1 MIILLIFIIIWI
13 ISPFVL
19 IPLVIHYKKY
29 KTNYYKKFD
38 ENTKLRNLI
47 ELLVNNDKISSE
59 EKDLYYN
66 IIGIKNKSET
76 TTPSINNNIETPME
90 TVKPVVQNIATDV
103 SSNKNET
110 FKPSINDIPVIDD
123 NNPILNNSYST
134 INNEVSTKE
143 NQKVSTISVILIV
156 GVIFVLLSGIIFTT
170 TTWHTLNN
178 TIRSILI
185 FSASILFFT
194 VGTIADKKL
203 NLEKT
208 GMSFFS
214 IGCFLLP
221 IDIFAIGV
229 FNLFGDWL
237 SWNGQGRYL
246 LGAIAFILL
255 GIASYI
261 GTKRYKSKFYAS
273 TSLYSVSASI
283 GLIVKSCL
291 IAVPNSAIF
300 TILIALYLLMLLVI
314 QEKLKNFLISLDDTY
329 SLVWNSFYTI
339 NVFLLVGISLVTSH
353 INVLSGL
360 SLILMSIVLICYANQ
375 YDSNNMHY
383 LITSLIILTIG
394 LLQVFDIQNLIIAS
408 TILLIFVIVIEE
420 LSFIKDSVKGFY
432 SNISIVA
439 LSFGLIFLML
449 DNTISVSW
457 GVLSLISVMISIGC
471 ATWLYIKHDNRLSV
485 YFQSMYGIFLSIN
498 ISYMFRVSF
507 EIHMLIISLL
517 MFAIYL
523 MYQYVPKF
531 RNNFTLVMYSVG
543 VGLISVIMLILNSYT
558 IVSILWTVMLLIN
571 IFKDDDITSIFSRYI
586 APLSIYLIFLK
597 IFSSI
602 ETITLISFY
611 LMLILSV
618 ILSFKNIKN
627 LRGILTGYTLV
638 IAYTYYIYSI
648 FDFDIIN
655 TLIMFSLMAFSILKV
670 ILYKQQEIHSKKVI
684 YANLTL
690 INLILSMFT
699 LDISFIWI
707 AFTLS
712 LIVFIGYYTIKRL
725 NLDDDILTILKY
737 YSIIIL
743 EVSQWYICLTSGH
756 FIISLIV
763 VLMNFIFAYNFRNNI
778 LTLFSIINL
787 YYVIDT
793 LLVQEFIN
801 IDSNILDIIYNIV
814 FFILSGIVGRFLHRE
829 FIIRDKE
836 SKKLYIDYF
845 TIFAIFPIIRVF
857 SISMYIYGLNTFLGF
872 ILLSIYPL
880 FYYNRILLTNSK
892 QILLSISSVILC
904 FAFWC
909 EPFLD
914 IPELFIVEWNCLPII
929 ALSLILCV
937 IWKGYLKVLEYSPYI
952 GVCIVSTIISI
963 YEISS
968 NNILEIT
975 ILFGIF
981 ILSIVL
987 SKMMNTK
994 KWRILSSILF
1004 CIILWIQPI
1013 FTIPEILITE
1023 WNCLPLIILSIAIGY
1038 IWKEYPRIMEYLPF
1052 GTTLLV
1058 SIILS
1063 ISAIKSQLL
1072 VDAFIL
1078 LISLIVILIISFM
1091 IKRKKWFVF
1100 STVES
1105 IVLTLYLTRN
1115 FWLSI
1120 AWWVYLLVVGLLMIS
1135 IGATN
1140 EYLKMKNENLKDNV
1154 KKSTKRLFLDWKW

>member
-1 MIILLIFIIIWI
+1 MKSLI
-13 ISPFVL
+13 
-19 IPLVIHYKKY
+19 
-29 KTNYYKKFD
+29 D
-38 ENTKLRNLI
+38 
-47 ELLVNNDKISSE
+47 NDKLSSE

-66 IIGIKNKSET
+66 IIEIKNNSKNDITS
-76 TTPSINNNIETPME
+76 PINNIINDNNIETPME

-110 FKPSINDIPVIDD
+110 FEVNSSIKDD
-123 NNPILNNSYST
+123 TNPILNNSYNT
-134 INNEVSTKE
+134 ITEEVPVKE

-178 TIRSILI
+178 MMRSILI

-229 FNLFGDWL
+229 FNLFGNWL
-237 SWNGQGRYL
+237 SWSGQGRYL
-246 LGAIAFILL
+246 LGTIAFILL
-255 GIASYI
+255 GVASYI

-273 TSLYSVSASI
+273 TSLYSISVSI

-291 IAVPNSAIF
+291 ISVPNSAVF
-300 TILIALYLLMLLVI
+300 TILIALYLLMLLVL
-314 QEKLKNFLISLDDTY
+314 QEKLKNFLIFLDDTY

-339 NVFLLVGISLVTSH
+339 NVFLLAGISLITSH

-360 SLILMSIVLICYANQ
+360 SLILVSIVLICYANQ

-383 LITSLIILTIG
+383 LVTSLIFLTIG
-394 LLQVFDIQNLIIAS
+394 LFQAFDIQNFITIS
-408 TILLIFVIVIEE
+408 TTILIFITLIQE
-420 LSFIKDSVKGFY
+420 LSFIKDSVKVFY
-432 SNISIVA
+432 RNISIVA

-449 DNTISVSW
+449 DNTISISW

-471 ATWLYIKHDNRLSV
+471 ATWLYIKYDNRLSM
-485 YFQSMYGIFLSIN
+485 YFQSVYGIFLAIN
-498 ISYMFRVSF
+498 ISYMFDVSL

-517 MFAIYL
+517 MFVIYL
-523 MYQYVPKF
+523 MYQYVSKF
-531 RNNFTLVMYSVG
+531 RNNFALVMYSIG
-543 VGLISVIMLILNSYT
+543 VGLISVAMLILDSYA
-558 IVSILWTVMLLIN
+558 IVSILWTAMLLIN
-571 IFKDDDITSIFSRYI
+571 IFKANDITSTLSRYI
-586 APLSIYLIFLK
+586 APLSICFIFLR
-597 IFSSI
+597 IFNSI
-602 ETITLISFY
+602 ETIILISFY

-618 ILSFKNIKN
+618 GLSFKNIKN

-638 IAYTYYIYSI
+638 IAYMYYIYSI

-655 TLIMFSLMAFSILKV
+655 TLIMFSLMDFSIFKV
-670 ILYKQQEIHSKKVI
+670 ILYKQQDMHSKKVI
-684 YANLTL
+684 YTNLTL

-699 LDISFIWI
+699 LDISFMWI
-707 AFTLS
+707 AFILS
-712 LIVFIGYYTIKRL
+712 LIVFIGYYAIKRL

-743 EVSQWYICLTSGH
+743 EVSQWYICLSSGH

-801 IDSNILDIIYNIV
+801 VDFNILSIIYNIV
-814 FFILSGIVGRFLHRE
+814 FFVVSGIVGRFLHRE
-829 FIIRDKE
+829 FIAKDKE
-836 SKKLYIDYF
+836 SKRLYIDYF
-845 TIFAIFPIIRVF
+845 TIFAIFPIFRIF
-857 SISMYIYGLNTFLGF
+857 SMDMYPYGLNAFLGF

-892 QILLSISSVILC
+892 QILLSISSIMLC
-904 FAFWC
+904 FSFWC
-909 EPFLD
+909 EPFLN
-914 IPELFIVEWNCLPII
+914 IPRRIFVEWNCLPII

-937 IWKGYLKVLEYSPYI
+937 IWKGYPKVLEYSPYV
-952 GVCIVSTIISI
+952 GACIVSIIMSI
-963 YEISS
+963 YEISRG
-968 NNILEIT
+968 NILEIA
-975 ILFGIF
+975 ILFGIL

-987 SKMMNTK
+987 SKILNTK
-994 KWRILSSILF
+994 KWKLLSSIIL
-1004 CIILWIQPI
+1004 CTILWIQPI
-1013 FTIPEILITE
+1013 FTIPNVLFTE
-1023 WNCLPLIILSIAIGY
+1023 WNCLPLIILSISIGY
-1038 IWKEYPRIMEYLPF
+1038 IWKENPQIMEYLPF

-1063 ISAIKSQLL
+1063 ISAIESQLL

-1078 LISLIVILIISFM
+1078 LISLIIILIISFM

-1105 IVLTLYLTRN
+1105 IVLTLYLTRS

-1120 AWWVYLLVVGLLMIS
+1120 AWWVYLLVVGLFMIS